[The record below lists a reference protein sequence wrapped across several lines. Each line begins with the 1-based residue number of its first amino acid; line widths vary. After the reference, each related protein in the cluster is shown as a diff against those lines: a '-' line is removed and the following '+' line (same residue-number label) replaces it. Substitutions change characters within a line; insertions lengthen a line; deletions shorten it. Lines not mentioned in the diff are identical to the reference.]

1 MNDLLPAPRPVECE
15 PEWQSRPLCV
25 LAMHI
30 SGVYHDHTRHELPLV
45 ARQTAELA
53 AQFGDHRG
61 PHLRGLTALLA
72 ELRDEVETHART
84 EDDLL
89 FPILVAREHPA
100 ILTTAVTPDL
110 LLRLVD
116 SLAVEHVRIRRLL
129 ARITAH
135 LYDTS
140 LPAAEVPAW
149 AELLRRVGRVRD
161 HLLEELDLEDRCLL
175 PRARESAR
183 ADWGRRPYR

>member
-1 MNDLLPAPRPVECE
+1 MNDLLRAPMLIECE
-15 PEWQSRPLCV
+15 PEWQSRSV
-25 LAMHI
+25 SALAMHI
-30 SGVYHDHTRHELPLV
+30 TGVYHEHTRDELPLL

-72 ELRDEVETHART
+72 ELRDEVETHAWT

-89 FPILVAREHPA
+89 FPVLVAHEHPA
-100 ILTTAVTPDL
+100 VLTTTVTPDT

-116 SLAVEHVRIRRLL
+116 SLANEHVRIRRVL

-135 LYDTS
+135 LHDAS
-140 LPAAEVPAW
+140 LHATEVPAW

-175 PRARESAR
+175 PRAREIAR
-183 ADWGRRPYR
+183 ADSGLRSYR